1 MSPSLP
7 PLPSGL
13 ALRVFETG
21 RVVPKARISSCLF
34 PPFLSLPQFRFFSLP
49 FLSFLFSLFSLFLPL
64 SSFHSSVNAREPR
77 YKSSST
83 RVEAI
88 KSRVTFLFARISYTG
103 ILFGILFNECKI
115 YMEIT
120 EIDILLDVCSSLV

>member
-21 RVVPKARISSCLF
+21 RVVPKARTSSCLF

-88 KSRVTFLFARISYTG
+88 KSRVTFLFARISFHT
-103 ILFGILFNECKI
+103 LVGILFNECKI
-115 YMEIT
+115 YMEFS
-120 EIDILLDVCSSLV
+120 EIDILFCSSLV